1 MQIIKIYKI
10 KRASGVVVVT
20 PTSPNDSYAP
30 FGIRLVA
37 DKGKAITKDRVNL
50 FTVKDE
56 PFVESEGTIEE
67 KVAATAAL
75 WHEVEAPEE
84 WKLRDE

>member
-1 MQIIKIYKI
+1 MKIIKIYKI
-10 KRASGVVVVT
+10 KRAPGVVVIT
-20 PTSPNDSYAP
+20 PTPPNDSYVP

-37 DKGKAITKDRVNL
+37 DKDKAITKDGVNL

-56 PFVESEGTIEE
+56 PFVEDEGTIEE
-67 KVAATAAL
+67 KIAVTVAPWQEVDAL
-75 WHEVEAPEE
+75 EE